1 MAHFTADKMTS
12 GATQANHTGL
22 NIGIANF
29 YFSETGSGSTTVALM
44 PLPAGARVIDVTY
57 TQGSSDAL
65 GTGAEAISIAAQ
77 IGGNTAATYISTATQ
92 ASVVRADDIG
102 LGTRLTGSANLILTF
117 HDLVNTGTASTNIQV
132 ICQYM
137 TQDDGD

>member
-1 MAHFTADKMTS
+1 MAHLTADKMTS

-29 YFSETGSGSTTVALM
+29 TLAETGSGSTTVALM

-57 TQGSSDAL
+57 MQNHGNL
-65 GTGAEAISIAAQ
+65 GTWGEAVTIYATIA
-77 IGGNTAATYISTATQ
+77 GNTAATYMTTATQ
-92 ASVVRADDIG
+92 AAVVRPNTDG
-102 LGTRLTGSANLILTF
+102 LGDRLTGSANLMLAF
-117 HDLVNTGTASTNIQV
+117 NHLVGTGTSSTVVQV

-137 TQDDGD
+137 AQDDGD